1 MHVVSTRLARAVR
14 PGHLSQARQISHEE
28 IVQLM
33 TAAAPIATVAI
44 FATVIVTSSNSRF
57 RDSMRASDQR
67 FAERQTATDQLQKVL
82 DRRFDDLIR
91 AFSDNRAAD
100 KEIVNQKLLSMEK
113 SIDSALATIQPS
125 EESK

>member
-1 MHVVSTRLARAVR
+1 
-14 PGHLSQARQISHEE
+14 
-28 IVQLM
+28 M

-44 FATVIVTSSNSRF
+44 FATVIITSSNSRF

-67 FAERQTATDQLQKVL
+67 FAERQTASDQLQKVL